1 MENGPNSLPA
11 STCFQL
17 VECVCFGH
25 GDMSKKR
32 CEPPRLGAL
41 GTSSDGGIVPGEGH
55 GMGRSLF
62 TAVGLKNDAFSWW
75 GLFLC
80 IGLVV
85 GGEGQTPSRTTA

>member
-1 MENGPNSLPA
+1 MR
-11 STCFQL
+11 
-17 VECVCFGH
+17 
-25 GDMSKKR
+25 KKR

-55 GMGRSLF
+55 GMGRS
-62 TAVGLKNDAFSWW
+62 WW

-80 IGLVV
+80 ITLVV